1 MPASSACAKLAP
13 QMVKPGRNDPC
24 PCGSG
29 KKYKRCCA
37 ELSGMGV
44 QAAAPPPTIDVSGLT
59 ALMNQRQYAQVEM
72 RTRPLLELHPNAG
85 SLWKLHAGALM
96 LQGKDS
102 LAAMQRAG
110 ELLPTDAEMHFH
122 LGNARHDHGD
132 LAGAAASLRH
142 AVALKA
148 DFAEAHASLGAALQD
163 AGQPA
168 DAAASFRRALELRPG
183 FAEAHGNLGN
193 ALVDLGQL
201 EDAVYHYRRMLE
213 LRPDL
218 AEAHN
223 NLGNALLSL
232 RRFEE
237 AATSYRR
244 AITLRPN
251 APGAHAN
258 LGNALYALGRPQE
271 ALTHCRRALELEPD
285 SAEAELLQGN
295 ALFDLGLLD
304 EAAAS
309 YARALE
315 LKPDY
320 TEAHIAAGKVLRQIG
335 RTAEAEVSC
344 RKALDLAADSSEAL
358 ALLAEIQGDRGHF
371 DDAEQLFRRA
381 IAISPDQPEAW
392 AGLARYRKMQPDA
405 AWLAAAQRLLG
416 KSLGVAQEINLRY
429 ALGKYLDDV
438 QDFDNAFS
446 SYRLAN
452 ELKKRS
458 APKYDAARLA
468 RRVDQIIA
476 LYEAEWLRSVRAQG
490 NESRRPV
497 FIVGMPRSG
506 TTLTEQIL
514 ASHPDA
520 FGCGELRFWH
530 SARVDYESSV
540 PGPSEVTAVEV
551 GAAIP
556 AAAKKYLSLLANFS
570 ADASR
575 VIDKMPANF
584 MNLGL
589 IHAAFPNA
597 RIVHMRRNP
606 LDTCLSI
613 YFQIFSNTHLY
624 AHDLEDIAHYFTQY
638 SRLMMHWRSTL
649 PEGTILEVP
658 YEKLVSDPEPWIR
671 EIVQFVGLPWDSH
684 CLRFNETERTV
695 ITASNWQVRQR
706 MSTSA
711 AGRWRN
717 YEKYLGPLRSLTE
730 LEPCA

>member
-1 MPASSACAKLAP
+1 LPAPA
-13 QMVKPGRNDPC
+13 V
-24 PCGSG
+24 
-29 KKYKRCCA
+29 
-37 ELSGMGV
+37 
-44 QAAAPPPTIDVSGLT
+44 DVDGLT
-59 ALMNQRQYAQVEM
+59 
-72 RTRPLLELHPNAG
+72 
-85 SLWKLHAGALM
+85 
-96 LQGKDS
+96 
-102 LAAMQRAG
+102 
-110 ELLPTDAEMHFH
+110 AEMHFH
-122 LGNARHDHGD
+122 LGNARH
-132 LAGAAASLRH
+132 
-142 AVALKA
+142 
-148 DFAEAHASLGAALQD
+148 D

-168 DAAASFRRALELRPG
+168 DAAASFRRALKLRPG

-201 EDAVYHYRRMLE
+201 EDAVHHYRRMLE

-244 AITLRPN
+244 ALDLRPN

-258 LGNALYALGRPQE
+258 LGNALHALGRPQE
-271 ALTHCRRALELEPD
+271 ALIHCRRALELEPD
-285 SAEAELLQGN
+285 SAEAELLVGN

-309 YARALE
+309 YARALK

-335 RTAEAEVSC
+335 RIAEAEESC
-344 RKALDLAADSSEAL
+344 RNALGLAGDSSEAL
-358 ALLAEIQGDRGHF
+358 ALLGEIQADRGRF

-381 IAISPDQPEAW
+381 IAIAPDQPEAW

-416 KSLGVAQEINLRY
+416 KSLAVNQEINLRY
-429 ALGKYLDDV
+429 ALGKYFDDV

-452 ELKKRS
+452 ELKKRG
-458 APKYDAARLA
+458 APKYDGTRLA

-476 LYEAEWLRSVRAQG
+476 LYDADWLRRARAQG
-490 NESRRPV
+490 HESRRPV

-514 ASHPDA
+514 ASHPEA

-530 SARVDYESSV
+530 TARVDYES
-540 PGPSEVTAVEV
+540 AAL
-551 GAAIP
+551 GAEGRGAIQ
-556 AAAKKYLSLLANFS
+556 AAAEKYLSLLAGFS

-589 IHAAFPNA
+589 IHAAFPHA
-597 RIVHMRRNP
+597 RILHMRRSP
-606 LDTCLSI
+606 LDTGLSI

-624 AHDLEDIAHYFTQY
+624 ANDLEDIAHYFTQY
-638 SRLMMHWRSTL
+638 SRLMAHWRSTL
-649 PEGTILEVP
+649 PKGTILEVP
-658 YEKLVSDPEPWIR
+658 YEKLVADPEAGIR
-671 EIVQFVGLPWDSH
+671 EIVQFVGLPWDPR
-684 CLRFNETERTV
+684 CLKFNETERTV

-706 MSTSA
+706 ISTSA

-717 YEKYLGPLRSLTE
+717 YEKYLGPLQRLTE
-730 LEPCA
+730 PEP

>member
-1 MPASSACAKLAP
+1 M
-13 QMVKPGRNDPC
+13 KPGRNDPC

-37 ELSGMGV
+37 ELSVVGAL
-44 QAAAPPPTIDVSGLT
+44 AASSARTIDV
-59 ALMNQRQYAQVEM
+59 V
-72 RTRPLLELHPNAG
+72 
-85 SLWKLHAGALM
+85 
-96 LQGKDS
+96 
-102 LAAMQRAG
+102 AMQRAQ
-110 ELLPTDAEMHFH
+110 A
-122 LGNARHDHGD
+122 HD
-132 LAGAAASLRH
+132 SR
-142 AVALKA
+142 
-148 DFAEAHASLGAALQD
+148 GAALLD

-244 AITLRPN
+244 ALALRPN
-251 APGAHAN
+251 APGGHAN
-258 LGNALYALGRPQE
+258 LGNALYALGRTQE
-271 ALTHCRRALELEPD
+271 ALIHCRRALELEPD
-285 SAEAELLQGN
+285 SAEAALLVGN

-309 YARALE
+309 YARALK

-320 TEAHIAAGKVLRQIG
+320 TEAHIAAGKALRQIG
-335 RTAEAEVSC
+335 RIAEAEESC
-344 RKALDLAADSSEAL
+344 RRALGLAADSSEAL
-358 ALLAEIQGDRGHF
+358 ALLGEIQADRGRF

-381 IAISPDQPEAW
+381 IAIAPDQPEAW

-416 KSLGVAQEINLRY
+416 KSLSVGQEINLRY
-429 ALGKYLDDV
+429 ALGKYFDDV

-452 ELKKRS
+452 ELKRRG
-458 APKYDAARLA
+458 AQKYDGARLA
-468 RRVDQIIA
+468 RRVDRIIA
-476 LYEAEWLRSVRAQG
+476 LYDADWLRTARAQG
-490 NESRRPV
+490 NGSERPV

-514 ASHPDA
+514 ASHPEA

-530 SARVDYESSV
+530 TARVDFES
-540 PGPSEVTAVEV
+540 TALR
-551 GAAIP
+551 GAGSRESLAE
-556 AAAKKYLSLLANFS
+556 AAEKYLSLLASFS

-589 IHAAFPNA
+589 IHAAFPHA
-597 RIVHMRRNP
+597 RILHMRRNP
-606 LDTCLSI
+606 LDTGLSI

-624 AHDLEDIAHYFTQY
+624 ANDLEDIAHYFTQY
-638 SRLMMHWRSTL
+638 SRLMAHWRSTL
-649 PEGTILEVP
+649 PKGTILEVT
-658 YEKLVSDPEPWIR
+658 YEKLVADPEAVIR
-671 EIVQFVGLPWDSH
+671 EIVQFVGLPWNPR
-684 CLRFNETERTV
+684 CLKFNETERTV

-706 MSTSA
+706 MGTSA

-717 YEKYLGPLRSLTE
+717 YEKYLGPLRRLTE
-730 LEPCA
+730 LEP

>member
-1 MPASSACAKLAP
+1 
-13 QMVKPGRNDPC
+13 
-24 PCGSG
+24 
-29 KKYKRCCA
+29 
-37 ELSGMGV
+37 
-44 QAAAPPPTIDVSGLT
+44 
-59 ALMNQRQYAQVEM
+59 MNRGQYAQVEM
-72 RTRPLLELHPNAG
+72 KTRPLLELHPNSG
-85 SLWKLHAGALM
+85 SLWKLHGGALM

-102 LAAMQRAG
+102 LVAMQRAG
-110 ELLPTDAEMHFH
+110 ELLPTDAETHFY

-132 LAGAAASLRH
+132 LAGAAASLRR
-142 AVALKA
+142 ALVLNA
-148 DFAEAHASLGAALQD
+148 DFAEAHDSLGAALQD
-163 AGQPA
+163 AGQAA
-168 DAAASFRRALELRPG
+168 DAAASFRRALKLRPG

-193 ALVDLGQL
+193 ALMDLGQL
-201 EDAVYHYRRMLE
+201 EEAVQHYRRMLE

-232 RRFEE
+232 KRFEE
-237 AATSYRR
+237 AVTSYQR
-244 AITLRPN
+244 ALALRPD

-258 LGNALYALGRPQE
+258 LGNALHALGRPQE
-271 ALTHCRRALELEPD
+271 ALIHCRRALELEPD
-285 SAEAELLQGN
+285 SAEAEQLVGN

-335 RTAEAEVSC
+335 RIAEAEESC
-344 RKALDLAADSSEAL
+344 RKALELAADSSEAL
-358 ALLAEIQGDRGHF
+358 ALLGEIQADRGRF
-371 DDAEQLFRRA
+371 DDAEQLFLRA
-381 IAISPDQPEAW
+381 IAIAPDQPEAW
-392 AGLARYRKMQPDA
+392 AGLVRYRKMQPDA

-416 KSLGVAQEINLRY
+416 KSLSVGQEINLRY
-429 ALGKYLDDV
+429 ALGKYFDDV

-458 APKYDAARLA
+458 APKYDGARLA

-476 LYEAEWLRSVRAQG
+476 LYDADWLRSARAQS
-490 NESRRPV
+490 NESRCPV

-530 SARVDYESSV
+530 SACVDYESSV
-540 PGPSEVTAVEV
+540 LR
-551 GAAIP
+551 GAEGRGAIS
-556 AAAKKYLSLLANFS
+556 AAAEKYLSLLAGFS

-589 IHAAFPNA
+589 IHAAFPHA
-597 RIVHMRRNP
+597 RILHMSRNP
-606 LDTCLSI
+606 LDTGLSI
-613 YFQIFSNTHLY
+613 YFQIFSNAHLY
-624 AHDLEDIAHYFTQY
+624 ANDLEDIAHYFTQY
-638 SRLMMHWRSTL
+638 SRLMVHWQSTL
-649 PEGTILEVP
+649 PKGTILEVP
-658 YEKLVSDPEPWIR
+658 YEKLVADPEAGIR
-671 EIVQFVGLPWDSH
+671 EIVQFVGLPWDPR

-706 MSTSA
+706 ISTSA

-717 YEKYLGPLRSLTE
+717 YERYLGPLRSLTGQ
-730 LEPCA
+730 EP

>member
-1 MPASSACAKLAP
+1 MQAPSPSPAPAP
-13 QMVKPGRNDPC
+13 
-24 PCGSG
+24 S
-29 KKYKRCCA
+29 
-37 ELSGMGV
+37 
-44 QAAAPPPTIDVSGLT
+44 PTIDVGGLT
-59 ALMNQRQYAQVEM
+59 ALMNRGQYAQVEM
-72 RTRPLLELHPNAG
+72 RTRPLLDLHPDVG

-102 LAAMQRAG
+102 LAAMQRAA
-110 ELLPTDAEMHFH
+110 ELLPADAETHFY
-122 LGNARHDHGD
+122 LGNARHDRGD
-132 LAGAAASLRH
+132 LAGAAASLRR
-142 AVALKA
+142 ALELKA
-148 DFAEAHASLGAALQD
+148 DFADAHDSLGAALQD

-168 DAAASFRRALELRPG
+168 SAAASFRRALELRPG

-193 ALVDLGQL
+193 ALVELGQL

-232 RRFEE
+232 RRYEE
-237 AATSYRR
+237 AAASYRR
-244 AITLRPN
+244 ALALRPN

-271 ALTHCRRALELEPD
+271 ALIHCRRALELEPE
-285 SAEAELLQGN
+285 SAEAEQLMGN

-335 RTAEAEVSC
+335 RIAEAEESC
-344 RKALDLAADSSEAL
+344 RRALKLSANSSEAL
-358 ALLAEIQGDRGHF
+358 VLLGEIQADRGRF
-371 DDAEQLFRRA
+371 DHAEQLFRQSIA
-381 IAISPDQPEAW
+381 IAPDQPEAW
-392 AGLARYRKMQPDA
+392 AGLARYRKMQPDP
-405 AWLAAAQRLLG
+405 AWLAVVQRLLG
-416 KSLGVAQEINLRY
+416 KSLGVGQEINLRY
-429 ALGKYLDDV
+429 ALGKYFDDV
-438 QDFDNAFS
+438 QEFDNAFS
-446 SYRLAN
+446 SYRRAN

-458 APKYDAARLA
+458 ASKYDGTRLA

-476 LYEAEWLRSVRAQG
+476 LYDAAWLRTVRAQG

-530 SARVDYESSV
+530 SACVEHESA
-540 PGPSEVTAVEV
+540 TLR
-551 GAAIP
+551 GAEGRGAI
-556 AAAKKYLSLLANFS
+556 AASAEKYLSLLASFS
-570 ADASR
+570 TDASR

-589 IHAAFPNA
+589 IQAAFPQA
-597 RIVHMRRNP
+597 RILHMLRNP
-606 LDTCLSI
+606 LDTGLSI

-624 AHDLEDIAHYFTQY
+624 ANDLEDIAHYFTQY

-649 PEGTILEVP
+649 PKGTILEVP
-658 YEKLVSDPEPWIR
+658 YEKLVADPEPWIR
-671 EIVQFVGLPWDSH
+671 KIVQFVGLPWDPR
-684 CLRFNETERTV
+684 CLDFHETERMV

-706 MSTSA
+706 ISTGA
-711 AGRWRN
+711 TERWRN
-717 YEKYLGPLRSLTE
+717 YERYLGPLLSLSE

>member
-1 MPASSACAKLAP
+1 MPALSACAKLAP
-13 QMVKPGRNDPC
+13 EMMKPGRNDPC

-37 ELSGMGV
+37 ELSG
-44 QAAAPPPTIDVSGLT
+44 
-59 ALMNQRQYAQVEM
+59 
-72 RTRPLLELHPNAG
+72 AG
-85 SLWKLHAGALM
+85 QLASPAHAGALM
-96 LQGKDS
+96 RQGKDS
-102 LAAMQRAG
+102 LAAMQRAS
-110 ELLPTDAEMHFH
+110 ELLPTDADMHFH
-122 LGNARHDHGD
+122 LGNARHDHDD
-132 LAGAAASLRH
+132 LAGAAASLRR
-142 AVALKA
+142 ALALRA
-148 DFAEAHASLGAALQD
+148 DFADAHHSLGAVLQD
-163 AGQPA
+163 SGEPA
-168 DAAASFRRALELRPG
+168 HAAASFRRALELRPG

-218 AEAHN
+218 PEAHN

-244 AITLRPN
+244 AIALRPE

-271 ALTHCRRALELEPD
+271 ALVHCRRALELEPD
-285 SAEAELLQGN
+285 SAEAELLKGN
-295 ALFDLGLLD
+295 ALFDLGSLD
-304 EAAAS
+304 EAAAT

-335 RTAEAEVSC
+335 RIAEAETSC
-344 RKALDLAADSSEAL
+344 RKALVLAADSSEAL
-358 ALLAEIQGDRGHF
+358 ALLGEIQADRGRF

-405 AWLAAAQRLLG
+405 GWLAAAQRVLG
-416 KSLGVAQEINLRY
+416 KPIRVGQEINLRY
-429 ALGKYLDDV
+429 ALGKYFDDV
-438 QDFDNAFS
+438 QEFDNAFS

-458 APKYDAARLA
+458 APKYDAARLV

-476 LYEAEWLRSVRAQG
+476 LYDADWLRRTCAQG
-490 NESRRPV
+490 NQSRRPV

-530 SARVDYESSV
+530 SACVDYESS
-540 PGPSEVTAVEV
+540 ALR
-551 GAAIP
+551 GAEGRGGAI
-556 AAAKKYLSLLANFS
+556 AAAAEKYLSLLANFS
-570 ADASR
+570 AGASR
-575 VIDKMPANF
+575 VVDKMPANF

-589 IHAAFPNA
+589 IHAAFPQA
-597 RIVHMRRNP
+597 RVLHMCRNP
-606 LDTCLSI
+606 LDTGLSI

-624 AHDLEDIAHYFTQY
+624 AHNLEDIAHYFTQY
-638 SRLMMHWRSTL
+638 SRLMVHWQSTL
-649 PEGTILEVP
+649 PKGTILDVP
-658 YEKLVSDPEPWIR
+658 YEKLVADPEPWIR
-671 EIVQFVGLPWDSH
+671 KILQFAGLPWEPR

-695 ITASNWQVRQR
+695 ITSSNWQVRQR
-706 MSTSA
+706 ISTSA

-717 YEKYLGPLRSLTE
+717 YERYLGPLRSLTE

>member
-1 MPASSACAKLAP
+1 L
-13 QMVKPGRNDPC
+13 D
-24 PCGSG
+24 
-29 KKYKRCCA
+29 
-37 ELSGMGV
+37 E
-44 QAAAPPPTIDVSGLT
+44 LT
-59 ALMNQRQYAQVEM
+59 ALMNRGQYVQVEM
-72 RTRPLLELHPNAG
+72 KTRPLLELHPNLG

-96 LQGKDS
+96 LQGKDA
-102 LAAMQRAG
+102 LAAMQRSG
-110 ELLPTDAEMHFH
+110 ELLPTDAETHFY

-132 LAGAAASLRH
+132 LAGAAASLRR
-142 AVALKA
+142 ALTLNA
-148 DFAEAHASLGAALQD
+148 DFAEAHNSLGAALQD
-163 AGQPA
+163 AGQAA
-168 DAAASFRRALELRPG
+168 DAAASFRRALKLRPD

-201 EDAVYHYRRMLE
+201 EEAVHHYRRMLE

-237 AATSYRR
+237 AVTSYQR
-244 AITLRPN
+244 ALALRPN

-258 LGNALYALGRPQE
+258 LGNALHALGRPQE
-271 ALTHCRRALELEPD
+271 ALIHCRRALELEPD
-285 SAEAELLQGN
+285 SAEAEQLVGN

-335 RTAEAEVSC
+335 RIAEAEESC
-344 RKALDLAADSSEAL
+344 GKALELAADSSEAL
-358 ALLAEIQGDRGHF
+358 ALLGEIQADRGRF

-381 IAISPDQPEAW
+381 IAIAPDQPEAW
-392 AGLARYRKMQPDA
+392 AGLVRYRKMQPDA

-416 KSLGVAQEINLRY
+416 KSLSVGQEINLRY
-429 ALGKYLDDV
+429 ALGKYFDDV

-458 APKYDAARLA
+458 APKYDGARLA

-476 LYEAEWLRSVRAQG
+476 LYDADWLRSARAQS

-514 ASHPDA
+514 ASHPEA

-540 PGPSEVTAVEV
+540 LR
-551 GAAIP
+551 GADGRGAI
-556 AAAKKYLSLLANFS
+556 AAAAEKYLSLLAGFS

-589 IHAAFPNA
+589 IHAAFPHA
-597 RIVHMRRNP
+597 RILHMRRNP
-606 LDTCLSI
+606 LDTGLSI

-624 AHDLEDIAHYFTQY
+624 ANDLQDIAHYFTQY
-638 SRLMMHWRSTL
+638 SRLMVHWRSTL
-649 PEGTILEVP
+649 PKGTILEVP
-658 YEKLVSDPEPWIR
+658 YEKLVADPVPWIR
-671 EIVQFVGLPWDSH
+671 EIVQFVGLPWDPR
-684 CLRFNETERTV
+684 CLNFHETERTV

-706 MSTSA
+706 ISTSA

-717 YEKYLGPLRSLTE
+717 YERYLGPLRSLTE
-730 LEPCA
+730 PEP

>member
-1 MPASSACAKLAP
+1 M
-13 QMVKPGRNDPC
+13 KPGRNDPC

-37 ELSGMGV
+37 ELSVVGAL
-44 QAAAPPPTIDVSGLT
+44 AASSARTIDV
-59 ALMNQRQYAQVEM
+59 V
-72 RTRPLLELHPNAG
+72 
-85 SLWKLHAGALM
+85 
-96 LQGKDS
+96 
-102 LAAMQRAG
+102 AMQRAQ
-110 ELLPTDAEMHFH
+110 A
-122 LGNARHDHGD
+122 HD
-132 LAGAAASLRH
+132 SR
-142 AVALKA
+142 
-148 DFAEAHASLGAALQD
+148 GAALLD

-244 AITLRPN
+244 ALALRPN
-251 APGAHAN
+251 APGGHAN

-271 ALTHCRRALELEPD
+271 ALIHCRRALELEPD
-285 SAEAELLQGN
+285 SAEAALLVGN

-309 YARALE
+309 YARALK

-320 TEAHIAAGKVLRQIG
+320 TEAHIAAGKALRQIG
-335 RTAEAEVSC
+335 RIAEAEESC
-344 RKALDLAADSSEAL
+344 RRALGLAADSSEAL
-358 ALLAEIQGDRGHF
+358 ALLGEIQADRGRF

-381 IAISPDQPEAW
+381 IAIAPDQPEAW

-416 KSLGVAQEINLRY
+416 KSLSVGQEINLRY
-429 ALGKYLDDV
+429 ALGKYFDDV

-452 ELKKRS
+452 ELKRRG
-458 APKYDAARLA
+458 AQKYDGARLA
-468 RRVDQIIA
+468 RRVDRIIA
-476 LYEAEWLRSVRAQG
+476 LYDADWLRTARAQG
-490 NESRRPV
+490 NGSERPV

-514 ASHPDA
+514 ASHPEA

-530 SARVDYESSV
+530 TARVDFES
-540 PGPSEVTAVEV
+540 TALR
-551 GAAIP
+551 GAGSRESLAE
-556 AAAKKYLSLLANFS
+556 AAEKYLSLLASFS

-589 IHAAFPNA
+589 IHAAFPHA
-597 RIVHMRRNP
+597 RILHMRRNP
-606 LDTCLSI
+606 LDTGLSI

-624 AHDLEDIAHYFTQY
+624 ANDLEDIAHYFTQY
-638 SRLMMHWRSTL
+638 SRLMAHWRSIL
-649 PEGTILEVP
+649 PKGTILEVT
-658 YEKLVSDPEPWIR
+658 YEKLVADPEAGIR
-671 EIVQFVGLPWDSH
+671 EIVQFVGLPWDPR
-684 CLRFNETERTV
+684 CLKFNETERTV

-706 MSTSA
+706 MGTSA

-717 YEKYLGPLRSLTE
+717 YEKYLGPLRRLTE
-730 LEPCA
+730 LEP

>member
-1 MPASSACAKLAP
+1 M
-13 QMVKPGRNDPC
+13 D
-24 PCGSG
+24 
-29 KKYKRCCA
+29 
-37 ELSGMGV
+37 E
-44 QAAAPPPTIDVSGLT
+44 LT
-59 ALMNQRQYAQVEM
+59 ALMNRGQYAQVEM
-72 RTRPLLELHPNAG
+72 NTRPLLDLHPNSG

-102 LAAMQRAG
+102 LLAMQRAC
-110 ELLPTDAEMHFH
+110 ELLPTDAETHFY

-132 LAGAAASLRH
+132 LAGAAASLRR
-142 AVALKA
+142 ALALKA
-148 DFAEAHASLGAALQD
+148 DFAEAHDSLGAALQD

-193 ALVDLGQL
+193 ALVDLGRL
-201 EDAVYHYRRMLE
+201 EEAVYHYRRMLE

-237 AATSYRR
+237 AAASYRQVL
-244 AITLRPN
+244 ALRPN

-258 LGNALYALGRPQE
+258 LGNVLHALGRPEE
-271 ALTHCRRALELEPD
+271 ALIHCRRALELEPD
-285 SAEAELLQGN
+285 SAQAELLKGN

-304 EAAAS
+304 EATAS
-309 YARALE
+309 YARALK

-335 RTAEAEVSC
+335 RVAEAEESC
-344 RKALDLAADSSEAL
+344 RKALELAPDSGEAL
-358 ALLAEIQGDRGHF
+358 ALLGEIQADRGCF
-371 DDAEQLFRRA
+371 DDAEQLFRRV
-381 IAISPDQPEAW
+381 IAVAPEQPEAW

-405 AWLAAAQRLLG
+405 AWLAAAQGLLG
-416 KSLGVAQEINLRY
+416 KSVGLGQEINLRF
-429 ALGKYLDDV
+429 ALGKYFDDV
-438 QDFDNAFS
+438 QDFENAFS

-458 APKYDAARLA
+458 VPHYDGARLA

-476 LYEAEWLRSVRAQG
+476 LYDADWLRRARAQG
-490 NESRRPV
+490 NESRRPI

-514 ASHPDA
+514 ASHPHA

-530 SARVDYESSV
+530 TACVDFESS
-540 PGPSEVTAVEV
+540 ALR
-551 GAAIP
+551 GAGRRAI
-556 AAAKKYLSLLANFS
+556 AAAAEEYLSLLTSLS
-570 ADASR
+570 ADALR
-575 VIDKMPANF
+575 MIDKMPANF

-589 IHAAFPNA
+589 IHAAFPHA
-597 RIVHMRRNP
+597 RILHMRRNP
-606 LDTCLSI
+606 LDTGLSI
-613 YFQIFSNTHLY
+613 YFQIFSNAHLY
-624 AHDLEDIAHYFTQY
+624 ANDLEDIAHYFTQY
-638 SRLMMHWRSTL
+638 SRLMAHWRSTL
-649 PEGTILEVP
+649 PRGTILEVP
-658 YEKLVSDPEPWIR
+658 YEKLVADPEPWIR
-671 EIVQFVGLPWDSH
+671 EIVQFAGLPWDPR

-695 ITASNWQVRQR
+695 STASNWQVRQGI
-706 MSTSA
+706 STSA

-717 YEKYLGPLRSLTE
+717 YERYVGPLRSLTE
-730 LEPCA
+730 LEP

>member
-1 MPASSACAKLAP
+1 M
-13 QMVKPGRNDPC
+13 KPGRNDPC

-37 ELSGMGV
+37 ELSVVGAL
-44 QAAAPPPTIDVSGLT
+44 AASSARTIDV
-59 ALMNQRQYAQVEM
+59 V
-72 RTRPLLELHPNAG
+72 
-85 SLWKLHAGALM
+85 
-96 LQGKDS
+96 
-102 LAAMQRAG
+102 AMQRAQ
-110 ELLPTDAEMHFH
+110 A
-122 LGNARHDHGD
+122 HD
-132 LAGAAASLRH
+132 SR
-142 AVALKA
+142 
-148 DFAEAHASLGAALQD
+148 GAALLD
-163 AGQPA
+163 AGRPA

-244 AITLRPN
+244 ALALRPN
-251 APGAHAN
+251 APGGHAN

-271 ALTHCRRALELEPD
+271 ALIHCRRALELEPD
-285 SAEAELLQGN
+285 SAEAALLVGN

-304 EAAAS
+304 EAAVS
-309 YARALE
+309 YAQALK

-320 TEAHIAAGKVLRQIG
+320 TEAHIAAGKALRQIG
-335 RTAEAEVSC
+335 RIAEAEESC
-344 RKALDLAADSSEAL
+344 RRALGLAADSSEAL
-358 ALLAEIQGDRGHF
+358 ALLGEIQADRGRF

-381 IAISPDQPEAW
+381 IAIAPDQPEAW

-416 KSLGVAQEINLRY
+416 KSLSVGQEINLRY
-429 ALGKYLDDV
+429 ALGKYFDDV

-452 ELKKRS
+452 ELKRRG
-458 APKYDAARLA
+458 AQKYDGARLA
-468 RRVDQIIA
+468 RRVDRIIA
-476 LYEAEWLRSVRAQG
+476 LYDADWLRTARAQG
-490 NESRRPV
+490 NGSERPV

-514 ASHPDA
+514 ASHPEA

-530 SARVDYESSV
+530 TARVDFES
-540 PGPSEVTAVEV
+540 TALR
-551 GAAIP
+551 GAGSRESLAE
-556 AAAKKYLSLLANFS
+556 AAEKYLSLLASFS

-589 IHAAFPNA
+589 IHAAFPHA
-597 RIVHMRRNP
+597 RILHMRRNP
-606 LDTCLSI
+606 LDTGLSI

-624 AHDLEDIAHYFTQY
+624 ANDLEDIAHYFTQY
-638 SRLMMHWRSTL
+638 SRLMAHWRSIL
-649 PEGTILEVP
+649 PKGTILEVT
-658 YEKLVSDPEPWIR
+658 YEKLVADPEAGIR
-671 EIVQFVGLPWDSH
+671 EIVQFVGLPWDPR
-684 CLRFNETERTV
+684 CLKFNETERTV

-706 MSTSA
+706 ISTSA

-717 YEKYLGPLRSLTE
+717 YEKYLGPLRRLTE
-730 LEPCA
+730 LEP

>member
-1 MPASSACAKLAP
+1 
-13 QMVKPGRNDPC
+13 
-24 PCGSG
+24 
-29 KKYKRCCA
+29 
-37 ELSGMGV
+37 
-44 QAAAPPPTIDVSGLT
+44 
-59 ALMNQRQYAQVEM
+59 MNRGQYAQVEM
-72 RTRPLLELHPNAG
+72 KTRPLLERHPNLG

-102 LAAMQRAG
+102 LAGLQRAS
-110 ELLPTDAEMHFH
+110 ELLPKDAEVHFY
-122 LGNARHDHGD
+122 LGNARHDCGD
-132 LAGAAASLRH
+132 LAGATASLRR
-142 AVALKA
+142 ALALKA
-148 DFAEAHASLGAALQD
+148 DFAEAHDSLGTTLQD
-163 AGQPA
+163 AGRPA

-201 EDAVYHYRRMLE
+201 EDAVRHYRHMLE

-232 RRFEE
+232 KRFEE

-244 AITLRPN
+244 ALALRPN

-258 LGNALYALGRPQE
+258 LGNALHALGLPQE
-271 ALTHCRRALELEPD
+271 ALIHCRRALELEPD
-285 SAEAELLQGN
+285 SAEAELLKGN
-295 ALFDLGLLD
+295 ALFDLGLFD

-320 TEAHIAAGKVLRQIG
+320 AGAHIAAGKVQRQIG
-335 RTAEAEVSC
+335 RIAAAEESC
-344 RKALDLAADSSEAL
+344 RRALELAADSGEAL
-358 ALLAEIQGDRGHF
+358 ALLGEIQADRGHF
-371 DDAEQLFRRA
+371 HDAEQLFRRA
-381 IAISPDQPEAW
+381 IAVAPDQPEAW
-392 AGLARYRKMQPDA
+392 AGLARYRKMQPDT
-405 AWLAAAQRLLG
+405 AWLAAAQRLLD
-416 KSLGVAQEINLRY
+416 KPMALGQKINLRY
-429 ALGKYLDDV
+429 ALGKYFDDV
-438 QDFDNAFS
+438 QEFDNAYS

-458 APKYDAARLA
+458 ALKYDGARLA

-476 LYEAEWLRSVRAQG
+476 LYDTDWLHRERAQG

-530 SARVDYESSV
+530 TACVDYESAALR
-540 PGPSEVTAVEV
+540 GV
-551 GAAIP
+551 GGRGAIP
-556 AAAKKYLSLLANFS
+556 AAAEKYLSLLAGFS
-570 ADASR
+570 LDASR

-589 IHAAFPNA
+589 IHAAFPHA
-597 RIVHMRRNP
+597 SILHMCRNP
-606 LDTCLSI
+606 LDTGLSI
-613 YFQIFSNTHLY
+613 YFQIFSNTHPY
-624 AHDLEDIAHYFTQY
+624 ANDLEDIAHYFTQY
-638 SRLMMHWRSTL
+638 SRLMAHWRATL
-649 PEGTILEVP
+649 PKGTILEVP
-658 YEKLVSDPEPWIR
+658 YEKLVADPEPWIR
-671 EIVQFVGLPWDSH
+671 KIVQFVDLTWDPR
-684 CLRFNETERTV
+684 CLDFHETERTV

-706 MSTSA
+706 ISTSA

-717 YEKYLGPLRSLTE
+717 YEKYVGPLRSLTE
-730 LEPCA
+730 LEA

>member
-1 MPASSACAKLAP
+1 
-13 QMVKPGRNDPC
+13 V
-24 PCGSG
+24 
-29 KKYKRCCA
+29 
-37 ELSGMGV
+37 
-44 QAAAPPPTIDVSGLT
+44 
-59 ALMNQRQYAQVEM
+59 
-72 RTRPLLELHPNAG
+72 
-85 SLWKLHAGALM
+85 HA
-96 LQGKDS
+96 D
-102 LAAMQRAG
+102 
-110 ELLPTDAEMHFH
+110 
-122 LGNARHDHGD
+122 
-132 LAGAAASLRH
+132 
-142 AVALKA
+142 
-148 DFAEAHASLGAALQD
+148 AEAHDSLGSALQD

-244 AITLRPN
+244 ALALRPN

-258 LGNALYALGRPQE
+258 LGNALHALGRPQE
-271 ALTHCRRALELEPD
+271 ALIHCRRALELEPD
-285 SAEAELLQGN
+285 SAEAELLKGN

-309 YARALE
+309 YTRALE

-335 RTAEAEVSC
+335 RIAEAEESC
-344 RKALDLAADSSEAL
+344 RKALGLAADSSEAL
-358 ALLAEIQGDRGHF
+358 ALLGEIQADRGRF

-381 IAISPDQPEAW
+381 IAIAPDQPEAW

-416 KSLGVAQEINLRY
+416 KSASLGQEINLRY
-429 ALGKYLDDV
+429 ALGKYFDDV

-458 APKYDAARLA
+458 APKYDGARLA
-468 RRVDQIIA
+468 RRVDQIIT
-476 LYEAEWLRSVRAQG
+476 LYDADWLHRARAQG
-490 NESRRPV
+490 NESGRPV

-514 ASHPDA
+514 ASHPEA

-530 SARVDYESSV
+530 AACVDYESSV
-540 PGPSEVTAVEV
+540 LR
-551 GAAIP
+551 GAEGRGAIP
-556 AAAKKYLSLLANFS
+556 AAAEKYLSLLASFS
-570 ADASR
+570 ADAAR

-589 IHAAFPNA
+589 IHAAFPHA
-597 RIVHMRRNP
+597 RILHMRRNP
-606 LDTCLSI
+606 LDTGLSI

-624 AHDLEDIAHYFTQY
+624 ANDLEDIAHYFTQY
-638 SRLMMHWRSTL
+638 SRLMVHWRSTL
-649 PEGTILEVP
+649 PKGTILEVP
-658 YEKLVSDPEPWIR
+658 YEKLVADPEAGIR
-671 EIVQFVGLPWDSH
+671 EIVQFVGLPWDPR

-706 MSTSA
+706 ISTSA

-717 YEKYLGPLRSLTE
+717 YERYLGPLRSLTE
-730 LEPCA
+730 LEPYA

>member
-1 MPASSACAKLAP
+1 
-13 QMVKPGRNDPC
+13 VD
-24 PCGSG
+24 
-29 KKYKRCCA
+29 
-37 ELSGMGV
+37 
-44 QAAAPPPTIDVSGLT
+44 GLT
-59 ALMNQRQYAQVEM
+59 ALMNKGQYAQVEM
-72 RTRPLLELHPNAG
+72 RTRPLLDLHPNLG

-132 LAGAAASLRH
+132 LAGAAASLRR
-142 AVALKA
+142 ALALKG
-148 DFAEAHASLGAALQD
+148 DFAEAHDSLGAALLD
-163 AGQPA
+163 AGQPES
-168 DAAASFRRALELRPG
+168 AAASFRRALELRPA

-201 EDAVYHYRRMLE
+201 EDAVHHYRRMLE

-232 RRFEE
+232 KRFEE
-237 AATSYRR
+237 AAASYRR
-244 AITLRPN
+244 ALALRPN

-258 LGNALYALGRPQE
+258 LGNALHALGRPQE
-271 ALTHCRRALELEPD
+271 ALIHCRRALELEPD
-285 SAEAELLQGN
+285 SAEAELLKGN

-320 TEAHIAAGKVLRQIG
+320 TEAHIAAGKVQRQIG
-335 RTAEAEVSC
+335 RIAEAEESC
-344 RKALDLAADSSEAL
+344 RKALGLAPDSSEAL
-358 ALLAEIQGDRGHF
+358 TLLGEIQADRGRF
-371 DDAEQLFRRA
+371 EDAEQLFRRTIA
-381 IAISPDQPEAW
+381 IAPDQPDAW
-392 AGLARYRKMQPDA
+392 AGLARYRTMQPDA

-416 KSLGVAQEINLRY
+416 KPLPAGQEINLRY
-429 ALGKYLDDV
+429 ALGKYFDDV

-452 ELKKRS
+452 DLKKRS
-458 APKYDAARLA
+458 APKYDGGRLA

-476 LYEAEWLRSVRAQG
+476 LYDANWLRRARTLG
-490 NESRRPV
+490 NESERPV

-514 ASHPDA
+514 ASHPSA

-530 SARVDYESSV
+530 TARVEYESA
-540 PGPSEVTAVEV
+540 AVRE
-551 GAAIP
+551 GERLGTIP
-556 AAAKKYLSLLANFS
+556 AAAQKYLSLLTSYS
-570 ADASR
+570 ADAAR
-575 VIDKMPANF
+575 MIDKMPANF
-584 MNLGL
+584 MNLGM
-589 IHAAFPNA
+589 IHAAFPHA
-597 RIVHMRRNP
+597 RILHMGRNP
-606 LDTCLSI
+606 LDTGLSI

-624 AHDLEDIAHYFTQY
+624 ANDLEDIAHYFTQY
-638 SRLMMHWRSTL
+638 SRLMVHWRSTL
-649 PEGTILEVP
+649 ADGTILEVP

-671 EIVQFVGLPWDSH
+671 KIVQFAGLPWNPR

-695 ITASNWQVRQR
+695 STASNWQVRQR
-706 MSTSA
+706 ISTSA

-717 YEKYLGPLRSLTE
+717 YERYLGPLRRLAEMES
-730 LEPCA
+730 

>member
-1 MPASSACAKLAP
+1 
-13 QMVKPGRNDPC
+13 VNPGRNDPC

-37 ELSGMGV
+37 ELSGVGA
-44 QAAAPPPTIDVSGLT
+44 QAASPAPAIEEELT
-59 ALMNQRQYAQVEM
+59 ALMNRGQYAQVEM
-72 RTRPLLELHPNAG
+72 RTRPLLDLHPNVG

-102 LAAMQRAG
+102 LAAMQRAS
-110 ELLPTDAEMHFH
+110 ELLPADAETHFY
-122 LGNARHDHGD
+122 LGNARHDRGD
-132 LAGAAASLRH
+132 LAGAAASLRR
-142 AVALKA
+142 ALA
-148 DFAEAHASLGAALQD
+148 LNANFAEAHGSLGAALQD

-168 DAAASFRRALELRPG
+168 DAAASLRRALELRPG
-183 FAEAHGNLGN
+183 LSEAHGNLGN

-201 EDAVYHYRRMLE
+201 EEAVYHYRRMLE

-232 RRFEE
+232 KRFEE
-237 AATSYRR
+237 AVTSYRR
-244 AITLRPN
+244 ALALRPN

-258 LGNALYALGRPQE
+258 LGNALHALGRPQE

-285 SAEAELLQGN
+285 SAEAELLKGN

-315 LKPDY
+315 LKPRY

-335 RTAEAEVSC
+335 RIAEAEKSC
-344 RKALDLAADSSEAL
+344 RKALELAADSGEAL
-358 ALLAEIQGDRGHF
+358 ALLGEIQADRGRF
-371 DDAEQLFRRA
+371 ADAEQQFRRA
-381 IAISPDQPEAW
+381 IAIVPDQPDAW
-392 AGLARYRKMQPDA
+392 AGLARYRKMQPDPD
-405 AWLAAAQRLLG
+405 WLAAAQGLLG
-416 KSLGVAQEINLRY
+416 KSVGVGQEINLRF
-429 ALGKYLDDV
+429 ALGKYFDDV
-438 QDFDNAFS
+438 QDFDKAFS

-458 APKYDAARLA
+458 APKYDGARLA

-476 LYEAEWLRSVRAQG
+476 LYDADWLRRARPQG

-514 ASHPDA
+514 ASHPEA

-530 SARVDYESSV
+530 AACVDYESAA
-540 PGPSEVTAVEV
+540 PGTEDR
-551 GAAIP
+551 GAIP
-556 AAAKKYLSLLANFS
+556 SAAEKYLGLLAGFSAAA
-570 ADASR
+570 SR
-575 VIDKMPANF
+575 MIDKMPANF

-589 IHAAFPNA
+589 IHAAFPHA
-597 RIVHMRRNP
+597 RILHMRRSP
-606 LDTCLSI
+606 LDTGLSI

-624 AHDLEDIAHYFTQY
+624 ANDLEDIAHYFTQY
-638 SRLMMHWRSTL
+638 SRLMTHWRSTL
-649 PEGTILEVP
+649 PKGTILEVP
-658 YEKLVSDPEPWIR
+658 YEKLVADPEPWIR
-671 EIVQFVGLPWDSH
+671 EIVQFAGMAWDPR
-684 CLRFNETERTV
+684 CLDFHETERAV

-706 MSTSA
+706 ISTSA

-717 YEKYLGPLRSLTE
+717 YERYLGPLRSLTE

>member
-1 MPASSACAKLAP
+1 
-13 QMVKPGRNDPC
+13 
-24 PCGSG
+24 
-29 KKYKRCCA
+29 
-37 ELSGMGV
+37 
-44 QAAAPPPTIDVSGLT
+44 
-59 ALMNQRQYAQVEM
+59 VEM
-72 RTRPLLELHPNAG
+72 KTRALLDLQPNVG

-102 LAAMQRAG
+102 LLAMQRTS
-110 ELLPTDAEMHFH
+110 ELLPTDAETHFY

-132 LAGAAASLRH
+132 LAGAATSLRR
-142 AVALKA
+142 ALALSA
-148 DFAEAHASLGAALQD
+148 DFAEAHDSLGAALQD

-244 AITLRPN
+244 ALALRPN

-258 LGNALYALGRPQE
+258 LGNALHALGRPQE
-271 ALTHCRRALELEPD
+271 ALIHCRRALELEPD
-285 SAEAELLQGN
+285 AAEAELLKGN
-295 ALFDLGLLD
+295 ALFDLGLMD

-320 TEAHIAAGKVLRQIG
+320 TEAHVAAGKVLRQIG
-335 RTAEAEVSC
+335 CIAEAEESC
-344 RKALDLAADSSEAL
+344 RKALELAADSSEAL
-358 ALLAEIQGDRGHF
+358 ALLGEIQADRGRF
-371 DDAEQLFRRA
+371 DDAEQLFRRVIA
-381 IAISPDQPEAW
+381 IAPDQPEAW

-405 AWLAAAQRLLG
+405 AWLAAVQRLLG
-416 KSLGVAQEINLRY
+416 KSVGVGQEINLRY
-429 ALGKYLDDV
+429 ALGKYFDDV

-458 APKYDAARLA
+458 AQKYDGARLA
-468 RRVDQIIA
+468 RRVDRIIA
-476 LYEAEWLRSVRAQG
+476 LYDADWLRMARAQG
-490 NESRRPV
+490 HESRRPV

-514 ASHPDA
+514 ASHPEA

-530 SARVDYESSV
+530 TARVDYESAALR
-540 PGPSEVTAVEV
+540 GAEGRGALLTAAE
-551 GAAIP
+551 
-556 AAAKKYLSLLANFS
+556 KYLSLLASFS

-589 IHAAFPNA
+589 IHAAFPQA
-597 RIVHMRRNP
+597 RILHMRRNP
-606 LDTCLSI
+606 LDTGLSI

-624 AHDLEDIAHYFTQY
+624 ANDLEDIAHYFTQY
-638 SRLMMHWRSTL
+638 SRLMVHWRSTL
-649 PEGTILEVP
+649 PKGTVLEVP
-658 YEKLVSDPEPWIR
+658 YEKLVADPEAWIR
-671 EIVQFVGLPWDSH
+671 EIVQFVDLPWDPR

-706 MSTSA
+706 ISTSA

-717 YEKYLGPLRSLTE
+717 YERYLGPLRSLTE
-730 LEPCA
+730 LEP

>member
-1 MPASSACAKLAP
+1 MPAFSACAKLWI
-13 QMVKPGRNDPC
+13 VKPGRNDPC

-37 ELSGMGV
+37 ELSGVGV
-44 QAAAPPPTIDVSGLT
+44 QAASPAPSIDVD
-59 ALMNQRQYAQVEM
+59 R
-72 RTRPLLELHPNAG
+72 
-85 SLWKLHAGALM
+85 
-96 LQGKDS
+96 
-102 LAAMQRAG
+102 LAAMQRTS

-132 LAGAAASLRH
+132 LAGAAASLRR
-142 AVALKA
+142 ALALKA
-148 DFAEAHASLGAALQD
+148 DFAEAHDSLGSALQD

-244 AITLRPN
+244 ALALRPN

-258 LGNALYALGRPQE
+258 LGNALHALGRPQE
-271 ALTHCRRALELEPD
+271 ALIHCRRALELEPD
-285 SAEAELLQGN
+285 SAEAELLKGN

-309 YARALE
+309 YTRALE

-335 RTAEAEVSC
+335 RIAEAEESC
-344 RKALDLAADSSEAL
+344 RKALGLAADSSEAL
-358 ALLAEIQGDRGHF
+358 ALLGEIQADRGRF

-381 IAISPDQPEAW
+381 IAIAPDQPEAW

-416 KSLGVAQEINLRY
+416 KSASLGQEINLRY
-429 ALGKYLDDV
+429 ALGKYFDDV

-458 APKYDAARLA
+458 APKYDGARLA
-468 RRVDQIIA
+468 RRVDQIIT
-476 LYEAEWLRSVRAQG
+476 LYDADWLHRARAQG
-490 NESRRPV
+490 NESGRPV

-514 ASHPDA
+514 ASHPEA

-530 SARVDYESSV
+530 AACVDYESSV
-540 PGPSEVTAVEV
+540 LR
-551 GAAIP
+551 GAEGRGAIP
-556 AAAKKYLSLLANFS
+556 AAAEKYLSLLASFS
-570 ADASR
+570 ADAAR

-589 IHAAFPNA
+589 IHAAFPHA
-597 RIVHMRRNP
+597 RILHMRRNP
-606 LDTCLSI
+606 LDTGLSI

-624 AHDLEDIAHYFTQY
+624 ANDLEDIAHYFTQY
-638 SRLMMHWRSTL
+638 SRLMVHWRSTL
-649 PEGTILEVP
+649 PKGTILEVP
-658 YEKLVSDPEPWIR
+658 YEKLVADPEAGIR
-671 EIVQFVGLPWDSH
+671 EIVQFVGLPWDPR
-684 CLRFNETERTV
+684 CLKFYETERTV
-695 ITASNWQVRQR
+695 ITASNWQVRQQI
-706 MSTSA
+706 STSA

-717 YEKYLGPLRSLTE
+717 YERYLGPLRSLTE
-730 LEPCA
+730 LEPYA

>member
-1 MPASSACAKLAP
+1 MPAWSACAKLWT
-13 QMVKPGRNDPC
+13 VKPGRNDPC

-29 KKYKRCCA
+29 KKFKRCCA
-37 ELSGMGV
+37 ELGPGSGA
-44 QAAAPPPTIDVSGLT
+44 QTALPAPAIDMHELT
-59 ALMNQRQYAQVEM
+59 ALMNTGQYAQVEM
-72 RTRPLLELHPNAG
+72 RTRPLLLLHPNAG

-102 LAAMQRAG
+102 LAAMQRAS
-110 ELLPTDAEMHFH
+110 ELLPTDAEMHCH
-122 LGNARHDHGD
+122 LGSARHDHGD
-132 LAGAAASLRH
+132 LAGAAASLRR
-142 AVALKA
+142 AIALKP
-148 DFAEAHASLGAALQD
+148 DFAEAHDSLGAALQD

-168 DAAASFRRALELRPG
+168 DAAASFRRAIELRPG

-201 EDAVYHYRRMLE
+201 EEAVYHYRRMLE

-218 AEAHN
+218 PEAHN

-237 AATSYRR
+237 AVTSYQR
-244 AITLRPN
+244 ALALRPN

-271 ALTHCRRALELEPD
+271 ALIHCRRALELEPD
-285 SAEAELLQGN
+285 SAEAELLKGN

-304 EAAAS
+304 EAATS
-309 YARALE
+309 YARSLE

-335 RTAEAEVSC
+335 RIVEAEASC
-344 RKALDLAADSSEAL
+344 RQALGLAADSSEAL
-358 ALLAEIQGDRGHF
+358 TLLGEIQADRGRF

-381 IAISPDQPEAW
+381 IAIAPDQPEAW
-392 AGLARYRKMQPDA
+392 AGLARYRKMQPDP
-405 AWLAAAQRLLG
+405 AWLAAAQRVLG
-416 KSLGVAQEINLRY
+416 NSLALGQEINLRY
-429 ALGKYLDDV
+429 ALGKYFDDV

-452 ELKKRS
+452 QLKKRS

-476 LYEAEWLRSVRAQG
+476 LYDADWLHRMRAQG
-490 NESRRPV
+490 SESRRPV

-530 SARVDYESSV
+530 TARVDYESSALRA
-540 PGPSEVTAVEV
+540 AV
-551 GAAIP
+551 P
-556 AAAKKYLSLLANFS
+556 AAAEKYLSLLANFS
-570 ADASR
+570 AGASR
-575 VIDKMPANF
+575 VVDKMPANF

-589 IHAAFPNA
+589 IHAAFPHA
-597 RIVHMRRNP
+597 RILHMRRNP

-649 PEGTILEVP
+649 PQGTILDVP
-658 YEKLVSDPEPWIR
+658 YEKLVADPEPWIR
-671 EIVQFVGLPWDSH
+671 KILQFVDLPWDPR
-684 CLRFNETERTV
+684 CLDFHQTERTV

-706 MSTSA
+706 MSASA

-717 YEKYLGPLRSLTE
+717 YETYLGPLRDLTA

>member
-1 MPASSACAKLAP
+1 
-13 QMVKPGRNDPC
+13 VKPGRNDPC

-37 ELSGMGV
+37 ELSGVGV
-44 QAAAPPPTIDVSGLT
+44 QTVSAAPTIDVDGLT
-59 ALMNQRQYAQVEM
+59 AMMNRGQYAQVEM
-72 RTRPLLELHPNAG
+72 RTRPLLDIHPDLG

-102 LAAMQRAG
+102 LAAMQRAS
-110 ELLPTDAEMHFH
+110 ELLPTDAETHFY
-122 LGNARHDHGD
+122 LGNARHDHDD
-132 LAGAAASLRH
+132 LSGAAASLRR
-142 AVALKA
+142 ALA
-148 DFAEAHASLGAALQD
+148 LRSDFAEAHDSLGAALQD

-232 RRFEE
+232 KRYEE
-237 AATSYRR
+237 AATSYQQ
-244 AITLRPN
+244 ALALRPN

-271 ALTHCRRALELEPD
+271 ALVHCRRALELEPD
-285 SAEAELLQGN
+285 SAEAELLMGN

-315 LKPDY
+315 LKADY
-320 TEAHIAAGKVLRQIG
+320 TEAHIAAGKVLRQTG
-335 RTAEAEVSC
+335 RIAEAEESC
-344 RKALDLAADSSEAL
+344 RKALSLAADSSEAL
-358 ALLAEIQGDRGHF
+358 ALLGEIQADRGRF
-371 DDAEQLFRRA
+371 DEAETLLRRA
-381 IAISPDQPEAW
+381 IAIAPDQPEAW
-392 AGLARYRKMQPDA
+392 AGLVRYRKMQPDA

-416 KSLGVAQEINLRY
+416 QSLGVGQEINLRY
-429 ALGKYLDDV
+429 ALGKYFDDV
-438 QDFDNAFS
+438 EEFDNAFS

-458 APKYDAARLA
+458 TPKYDGERLA

-476 LYEAEWLRSVRAQG
+476 LYDADWLGRARAQG
-490 NESRRPV
+490 NDSARPV

-514 ASHPDA
+514 ASHPEA

-530 SARVDYESSV
+530 TACVDYESSTLRE
-540 PGPSEVTAVEV
+540 SESRE
-551 GAAIP
+551 GLP
-556 AAAKKYLSLLANFS
+556 AAAEKYLSLLAGFS
-570 ADASR
+570 TDASR

-589 IHAAFPNA
+589 IHAALPHA
-597 RIVHMRRNP
+597 RILHMRRNP
-606 LDTCLSI
+606 QDTGLSI
-613 YFQIFSNTHLY
+613 YFQIFSNTYLY
-624 AHDLEDIAHYFTQY
+624 ANDLEDIAHYFTQY

-649 PEGTILEVP
+649 ADGTILEVP
-658 YEKLVSDPEPWIR
+658 YEKLVADPEPWIR
-671 EIVQFVGLPWDSH
+671 KIVQFVGLPWDPR
-684 CLRFNETERTV
+684 CLRFHETERTV
-695 ITASNWQVRQR
+695 STASNWQVRQR
-706 MSTSA
+706 ITTSA

-717 YEKYLGPLRSLTE
+717 YEKYLGPLLSLHE

>member
-1 MPASSACAKLAP
+1 
-13 QMVKPGRNDPC
+13 VKPGRNDPC

-37 ELSGMGV
+37 ELSGVG
-44 QAAAPPPTIDVSGLT
+44 AKTASPAPAIDVDGLT
-59 ALMNQRQYAQVEM
+59 
-72 RTRPLLELHPNAG
+72 
-85 SLWKLHAGALM
+85 
-96 LQGKDS
+96 
-102 LAAMQRAG
+102 
-110 ELLPTDAEMHFH
+110 AEMHFH
-122 LGNARHDHGD
+122 LGNTRHDRGD
-132 LAGAAASLRH
+132 LAGAAASLRR
-142 AVALKA
+142 ALALEA
-148 DFAEAHASLGAALQD
+148 DFAEAHDSLGAALQD

-201 EDAVYHYRRMLE
+201 EEAVHHYRRMLE
-213 LRPDL
+213 LRPDI

-232 RRFEE
+232 RRFDE

-244 AITLRPN
+244 ALALRPN

-258 LGNALYALGRPQE
+258 LGNALHALGRPQE
-271 ALTHCRRALELEPD
+271 ALVHCRRALELEPD
-285 SAEAELLQGN
+285 SAEAELLKGN
-295 ALFDLGLLD
+295 ALFDLGRLD

-309 YARALE
+309 YVRALK

-335 RTAEAEVSC
+335 RITEAEESC
-344 RKALDLAADSSEAL
+344 RKALGVAADSSEAL
-358 ALLAEIQGDRGHF
+358 ALLGEIQADRGRF

-381 IAISPDQPEAW
+381 IAIAPDQPEAW

-416 KSLGVAQEINLRY
+416 KSASLGQEINLRY
-429 ALGKYLDDV
+429 ALGKYFDDV

-458 APKYDAARLA
+458 APKYDGVRLA
-468 RRVDQIIA
+468 RRVDQIIT
-476 LYEAEWLRSVRAQG
+476 LYNADWLRGARAQS

-514 ASHPDA
+514 ASHPEA

-530 SARVDYESSV
+530 AACVDYESSV
-540 PGPSEVTAVEV
+540 LR
-551 GAAIP
+551 GAEGRGAIP
-556 AAAKKYLSLLANFS
+556 AAAEKYLSLLASFS
-570 ADASR
+570 ADAAR

-589 IHAAFPNA
+589 IHAAFPHA
-597 RIVHMRRNP
+597 RILHMRRNP
-606 LDTCLSI
+606 LDTGLSI

-624 AHDLEDIAHYFTQY
+624 ANDLEDIAHYFTQY
-638 SRLMMHWRSTL
+638 SRLMVHWRSTL
-649 PEGTILEVP
+649 PKGTILEVP
-658 YEKLVSDPEPWIR
+658 YEKLVADPEAGIR
-671 EIVQFVGLPWDSH
+671 EIVQFVGLSWDPR

-695 ITASNWQVRQR
+695 ITASNWHVRQR
-706 MSTSA
+706 ISTSA
-711 AGRWRN
+711 TGRWRN
-717 YEKYLGPLRSLTE
+717 YERYLGPLRSLTE
-730 LEPCA
+730 LEPYA

>member
-1 MPASSACAKLAP
+1 
-13 QMVKPGRNDPC
+13 MVKPGRNDPC

-29 KKYKRCCA
+29 KKFKRCCA
-37 ELSGMGV
+37 ELSGIG
-44 QAAAPPPTIDVSGLT
+44 QAPSPVPAIDVDGLT
-59 ALMNQRQYAQVEM
+59 ALMNRGQYAQVEM
-72 RTRPLLELHPNAG
+72 KTRPLLDLHPDSG

-102 LAAMQRAG
+102 LAAMQRAS
-110 ELLPTDAEMHFH
+110 ELLPADAETHFY
-122 LGNARHDHGD
+122 LGNARHDQGD
-132 LAGAAASLRH
+132 PAGAAASLRR
-142 AVALKA
+142 ALALKA
-148 DFAEAHASLGAALQD
+148 DFAEAHDSLGAALQD

-232 RRFEE
+232 RRYEE
-237 AATSYRR
+237 AATSYRQ
-244 AITLRPN
+244 ALALRPN

-271 ALTHCRRALELEPD
+271 ALVHCRRALELEPD
-285 SAEAELLQGN
+285 SAEAELLKGN

-315 LKPDY
+315 LKADY
-320 TEAHIAAGKVLRQIG
+320 TEAHIAAGKVLRQTG
-335 RTAEAEVSC
+335 RIAEAEESC
-344 RKALDLAADSSEAL
+344 RKALGLAADSSEAL
-358 ALLAEIQGDRGHF
+358 ALLGEIQADRGRF
-371 DDAEQLFRRA
+371 DDAEQLFRGA
-381 IAISPDQPEAW
+381 IAIAPDQPEAW

-405 AWLAAAQRLLG
+405 AWLAAVQRLLG
-416 KSLGVAQEINLRY
+416 NAEGVSVGQEINLRY
-429 ALGKYLDDV
+429 ALGKYFDDV
-438 QDFDNAFS
+438 EDFDNAFS

-458 APKYDAARLA
+458 APKYDGERLA

-476 LYEAEWLRSVRAQG
+476 RYDADWLRSVRAQG
-490 NESRRPV
+490 NESSRPV

-530 SARVDYESSV
+530 TACVDYESSALR
-540 PGPSEVTAVEV
+540 GTEDRESL
-551 GAAIP
+551 P
-556 AAAKKYLSLLANFS
+556 AAAEKYLSLLAGFS
-570 ADASR
+570 ADAAH
-575 VIDKMPANF
+575 VVDKMPANF

-589 IHAAFPNA
+589 IHAALPHA
-597 RIVHMRRNP
+597 RILHMRRNP
-606 LDTCLSI
+606 LDTGLSI

-624 AHDLEDIAHYFTQY
+624 ANDLEDIAHYFTQY
-638 SRLMMHWRSTL
+638 SRLMTHWRSTL
-649 PEGTILEVP
+649 ADGTILEVP
-658 YEKLVSDPEPWIR
+658 YEKLVADPEPWIR
-671 EIVQFVGLPWDSH
+671 KIVQFIGLPWDAR

-695 ITASNWQVRQR
+695 STASNWQVRQR
-706 MSTSA
+706 ISTSA

-717 YEKYLGPLRSLTE
+717 YERHLGPLLSLTE
-730 LEPCA
+730 REPCA

>member
-1 MPASSACAKLAP
+1 M
-13 QMVKPGRNDPC
+13 PGRNDPC

-37 ELSGMGV
+37 ELSGAG
-44 QAAAPPPTIDVSGLT
+44 QSASPAPAPTIDVHGLT
-59 ALMNQRQYAQVEM
+59 ALMNQAQYAQVEM
-72 RTRPLLELHPNAG
+72 RTRPLLELHPNVG

-102 LAAMQRAG
+102 LAAMQRAS

-132 LAGAAASLRH
+132 LAGAAASLRR
-142 AVALKA
+142 ALALKA
-148 DFAEAHASLGAALQD
+148 DFAEAHDGLGAALQD
-163 AGQPA
+163 AGQTA

-232 RRFEE
+232 KRFEE

-244 AITLRPN
+244 ALALRPN

-271 ALTHCRRALELEPD
+271 ALIHCRRALELEPD
-285 SAEAELLQGN
+285 SAEAELLKGN

-304 EAAAS
+304 EAATS

-335 RTAEAEVSC
+335 RIAEAEASC
-344 RKALDLAADSSEAL
+344 RQALGLAADSSEAL
-358 ALLAEIQGDRGHF
+358 ALLGEIQADLGRF

-381 IAISPDQPEAW
+381 IAIAPDQPEAW
-392 AGLARYRKMQPDA
+392 AGLVRYRKMQPDA
-405 AWLAAAQRLLG
+405 GWLAAAQRLLG
-416 KSLGVAQEINLRY
+416 KSLAMGQEINLRY
-429 ALGKYLDDV
+429 ALGKYFDDV

-476 LYEAEWLRSVRAQG
+476 LYDADWLRKVRAQG

-530 SARVDYESSV
+530 TTRVDYESSALR
-540 PGPSEVTAVEV
+540 GAEGRGAV
-551 GAAIP
+551 P
-556 AAAKKYLSLLANFS
+556 AAAEKYLSLLANFS
-570 ADASR
+570 AGAAR

-589 IHAAFPNA
+589 IHAAFPHA
-597 RIVHMRRNP
+597 RILHMRRNP
-606 LDTCLSI
+606 LDTGLSI

-638 SRLMMHWRSTL
+638 SRLMVHWRSTL
-649 PEGTILEVP
+649 PKGTILDVP
-658 YEKLVSDPEPWIR
+658 YEKLVADPEPWIR
-671 EIVQFVGLPWDSH
+671 KILQFVDLPWDPR
-684 CLRFNETERTV
+684 CLRFNESERTV
-695 ITASNWQVRQR
+695 ITASNWQVRQQI
-706 MSTSA
+706 STSA

-717 YEKYLGPLRSLTE
+717 YERFLGPLRSLTE

>member
-1 MPASSACAKLAP
+1 
-13 QMVKPGRNDPC
+13 VKPGRNDPC

-29 KKYKRCCA
+29 RKYKRCCA
-37 ELSGMGV
+37 ELVSDVSSGVGT
-44 QAAAPPPTIDVSGLT
+44 QAAAPAPAIDVDELT
-59 ALMNQRQYAQVEM
+59 ALMNRGQYAQVEVK
-72 RTRPLLELHPNAG
+72 TRPLLDLHPNLG
-85 SLWKLHAGALM
+85 SLWKLYAGALM

-102 LAAMQRAG
+102 LLAMQRAS
-110 ELLPTDAEMHFH
+110 ELLPTDAETHFY
-122 LGNARHDHGD
+122 LGNSRHDHGD
-132 LAGAAASLRH
+132 LAGAATSLRR
-142 AVALKA
+142 ALALNA
-148 DFAEAHASLGAALQD
+148 DFAEAHDSLGAALQD

-168 DAAASFRRALELRPG
+168 DAAASFRRAVDLRPD

-201 EDAVYHYRRMLE
+201 EEAVHHYRRMLE

-237 AATSYRR
+237 AVASYQR
-244 AITLRPN
+244 ALALRPN

-258 LGNALYALGRPQE
+258 LGNALHALGRPQE
-271 ALTHCRRALELEPD
+271 ALIHCRRALELEPD
-285 SAEAELLQGN
+285 SAEAELLKGN
-295 ALFDLGLLD
+295 ALFDLALLD

-315 LKPDY
+315 LRAGY
-320 TEAHIAAGKVLRQIG
+320 TAAHIAAGKVLRQIG
-335 RTAEAEVSC
+335 RIAEAEESC
-344 RKALDLAADSSEAL
+344 RKALGLEADSSEAL
-358 ALLAEIQGDRGHF
+358 ALLGEIQADGGRF
-371 DDAEQLFRRA
+371 DDAERLFRRA
-381 IAISPDQPEAW
+381 IAIAPDQPEAW

-416 KSLGVAQEINLRY
+416 KSLGVGQEINLRY
-429 ALGKYLDDV
+429 ALGKYFDDV

-458 APKYDAARLA
+458 APKYDGARLT

-476 LYEAEWLRSVRAQG
+476 LYGADWLPGARAQG

-514 ASHPDA
+514 ASHPEA

-530 SARVDYESSV
+530 AARVEYES
-540 PGPSEVTAVEV
+540 AALR
-551 GAAIP
+551 GAEGRGADDHGAIP
-556 AAAKKYLSLLANFS
+556 AAAEKYLSLLASFS

-589 IHAAFPNA
+589 IHAAFPHA
-597 RIVHMRRNP
+597 RILHMRRNP
-606 LDTCLSI
+606 LDTGLSI

-624 AHDLEDIAHYFTQY
+624 ANDLEDIAHYFTQY
-638 SRLMMHWRSTL
+638 SRLMAHWRSTL

-658 YEKLVSDPEPWIR
+658 YERLVADPEAWIR
-671 EIVQFVGLPWDSH
+671 EIVQFVGLPWDPR
-684 CLRFNETERTV
+684 CLNFHETERTV
-695 ITASNWQVRQR
+695 ITASNWQVRQQI
-706 MSTSA
+706 STSA

-717 YEKYLGPLRSLTE
+717 YERYLGPLRSLTE
-730 LEPCA
+730 LEPYG

>member
-1 MPASSACAKLAP
+1 M
-13 QMVKPGRNDPC
+13 Q
-24 PCGSG
+24 
-29 KKYKRCCA
+29 
-37 ELSGMGV
+37 
-44 QAAAPPPTIDVSGLT
+44 
-59 ALMNQRQYAQVEM
+59 
-72 RTRPLLELHPNAG
+72 TRPLLNLQPNSG
-85 SLWKLHAGALM
+85 PLWKLHAGALM

-102 LAAMQRAG
+102 LLAMQRAG
-110 ELLPTDAEMHFH
+110 ELLPMDADIHFY
-122 LGNARHDHGD
+122 LGNSRHDHGD
-132 LAGAAASLRH
+132 LAGAAASLRR
-142 AVALKA
+142 ALALKA
-148 DFAEAHASLGAALQD
+148 DFAEAHDSLGTALQES
-163 AGQPA
+163 GQSA
-168 DAAASFRRALELRPG
+168 DAAASFRRALELRPD

-201 EDAVYHYRRMLE
+201 EEAVFHYRRMLE
-213 LRPDL
+213 LRPEL

-244 AITLRPN
+244 ALALRPN

-258 LGNALYALGRPQE
+258 LGNALHALGRSQE

-285 SAEAELLQGN
+285 SAEAELLKGN
-295 ALFDLGLLD
+295 ALFDLGFLD
-304 EAAAS
+304 EAAKS
-309 YARALE
+309 FARALD
-315 LKPDY
+315 LKPGY

-335 RTAEAEVSC
+335 RIAEAEESC
-344 RKALDLAADSSEAL
+344 REALVLAEDSSEAL
-358 ALLAEIQGDRGHF
+358 ALLGEIQADRGRF

-381 IAISPDQPEAW
+381 IAVTPDQPEAW
-392 AGLARYRKMQPDA
+392 AGLARHRKMQPDA
-405 AWLAAAQRLLG
+405 AWLAAAQDLLG
-416 KSLGVAQEINLRY
+416 KPIALGQEINLRY
-429 ALGKYLDDV
+429 ALGKYFDDV

-458 APKYDAARLA
+458 ALKYDGARLA
-468 RRVDQIIA
+468 RRVDRIIA
-476 LYEAEWLRSVRAQG
+476 LYDADWLPTVRAQG
-490 NESRRPV
+490 NESHRPV

-514 ASHPDA
+514 ASHPHA

-530 SARVDYESSV
+530 TARVDYES
-540 PGPSEVTAVEV
+540 AALR
-551 GAAIP
+551 GAEGRGAIS
-556 AAAKKYLSLLANFS
+556 AAAEEYLNVLASFS

-589 IHAAFPNA
+589 IHAAFPHA

-606 LDTCLSI
+606 LDTGLSI
-613 YFQIFSNTHLY
+613 YFQILSNTHTY
-624 AHDLEDIAHYFTQY
+624 ANDLEDIAHYFTQY
-638 SRLMMHWRSTL
+638 LRLMAHWRSTL

-658 YEKLVSDPEPWIR
+658 YENLVADPEAWIR
-671 EIVQFVGLPWDSH
+671 QIVQFVGLPWDPR

-695 ITASNWQVRQR
+695 ITASNWQVRQPI
-706 MSTSA
+706 STSA

-717 YEKYLGPLRSLTE
+717 YERYLGPLRALSE
-730 LEPCA
+730 QEP

>member
-1 MPASSACAKLAP
+1 VNAKLGI
-13 QMVKPGRNDPC
+13 VKPGRNDPC

-37 ELSGMGV
+37 ELSGVGA
-44 QAAAPPPTIDVSGLT
+44 QAASPAPAIEEELT
-59 ALMNQRQYAQVEM
+59 ALMNRGQYAQVEM
-72 RTRPLLELHPNAG
+72 KTRPLLDLHPNVG

-102 LAAMQRAG
+102 LAAMQRAS
-110 ELLPTDAEMHFH
+110 ELLPADPETHFY
-122 LGNARHDHGD
+122 LGNARHDRSD
-132 LAGAAASLRH
+132 LAGAAASLRR
-142 AVALKA
+142 ALA
-148 DFAEAHASLGAALQD
+148 LNANFAEAHGSLGAVLQD

-168 DAAASFRRALELRPG
+168 DAAASLRRALELRPG

-201 EDAVYHYRRMLE
+201 EDAVHHYRRMLE

-232 RRFEE
+232 KRFEE

-244 AITLRPN
+244 ALALRPN

-258 LGNALYALGRPQE
+258 LGNALHALGRPQE

-285 SAEAELLQGN
+285 SAEAELLKGN
-295 ALFDLGLLD
+295 ALFDLGMLD

-315 LKPDY
+315 LKPGY
-320 TEAHIAAGKVLRQIG
+320 SEAHIAAGKVLRQTG
-335 RTAEAEVSC
+335 RIAEAEASC
-344 RKALDLAADSSEAL
+344 RKALELAADSGEAL
-358 ALLAEIQGDRGHF
+358 ALLGEIQADRGRF
-371 DDAEQLFRRA
+371 DDAEQQFRRA
-381 IAISPDQPEAW
+381 IAIAPDQPEAW
-392 AGLARYRKMQPDA
+392 AGLVRYRKMQPDS

-416 KSLGVAQEINLRY
+416 KPLAVGQEINLRY
-429 ALGKYLDDV
+429 ALGKYFDDV
-438 QDFDNAFS
+438 QDFDKAFS

-458 APKYDAARLA
+458 APKYDGARLA
-468 RRVDQIIA
+468 RRADQIIA
-476 LYEAEWLRSVRAQG
+476 LYDADWLRRARPHG

-514 ASHPDA
+514 ASHPEA

-530 SARVDYESSV
+530 TACVDYESSALR
-540 PGPSEVTAVEV
+540 GTEDR
-551 GAAIP
+551 GAIP
-556 AAAKKYLSLLANFS
+556 AAAEKYLGLLASFS
-570 ADASR
+570 AAASR
-575 VIDKMPANF
+575 MIDKMPANF

-589 IHAAFPNA
+589 IHAAFPHA
-597 RIVHMRRNP
+597 RILHMRRNP
-606 LDTCLSI
+606 LDTGLSI
-613 YFQIFSNTHLY
+613 YFQVLSNTHTY
-624 AHDLEDIAHYFTQY
+624 ANDLEDIAHYFTQY
-638 SRLMMHWRSTL
+638 SRLMAHWRSSL
-649 PEGTILEVP
+649 PEGAILDVP
-658 YEKLVSDPEPWIR
+658 YEKLVADPEAWIR
-671 EIVQFVGLPWDSH
+671 QIVQFVGLPWDPR
-684 CLRFNETERTV
+684 CLRFHETERTV

-706 MSTSA
+706 ISTSA

-717 YEKYLGPLRSLTE
+717 YERHLGPLQALTE